1 MRQSYRK
8 FVDARVQRNE
18 RGGWKSDREKEEES
32 KRMKERKKERKK
44 ENVM

>member
-32 KRMKERKKERKK
+32 KRMKDREQEKQT

>member
-18 RGGWKSDREKEEES
+18 RGGWKSDREKEEEI
-32 KRMKERKKERKK
+32 KRMKDREQEKQT